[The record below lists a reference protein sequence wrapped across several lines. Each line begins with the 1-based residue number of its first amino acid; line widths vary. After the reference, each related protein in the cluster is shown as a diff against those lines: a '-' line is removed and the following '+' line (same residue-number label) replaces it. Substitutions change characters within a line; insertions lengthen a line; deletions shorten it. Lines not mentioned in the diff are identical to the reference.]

1 MDRKK
6 SLIISVAML
15 AVFAVILTIGV
26 LTENKGKNNI
36 AEPTPTASS
45 IDEQKTEQDT
55 ESKETSEEAPVNN
68 EPSEPQILTIDN
80 CAELADILQLKNP
93 EDVSVKTFAEKY
105 KNQTIEFDAN
115 IVSVTNY
122 KDYDTRYDILISS
135 GDYNESTMYG
145 PNFKFENVN
154 TADMD
159 IDDLFLPDYISVGNN
174 IHVVAEVEGYD
185 ESSGIFELDPVSVQ
199 KR

>member
-93 EDVSVKTFAEKY
+93 EDVRVKTFAEKY